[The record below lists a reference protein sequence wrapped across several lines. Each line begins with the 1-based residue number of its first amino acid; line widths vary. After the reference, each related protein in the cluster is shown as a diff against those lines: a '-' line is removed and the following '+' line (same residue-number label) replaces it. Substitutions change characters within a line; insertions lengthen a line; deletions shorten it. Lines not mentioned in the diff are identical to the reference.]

1 MALKK
6 YLNQKSIIIE
16 RALRKYLPKDSSLLS
31 RAMRYSVLA
40 GGKRLRPIL
49 VLLGAE
55 VCGAK
60 STSDFLGAAC
70 AVEFI
75 HAYSLIHD
83 DLPAMDDDDLRRG
96 KPTSHKKFGEAA
108 AILAGDALLTD
119 SFRLLAELS
128 KNKRIKKENIISSI
142 SILSE
147 LAGYKGLVGGQAKDT
162 IEAGNWNKKNI
173 GRARQDLEYIH
184 LNKTAALIRASLLIG
199 AILANGSKKHLAA
212 FDKYAK
218 NVGLAFQVADDILD
232 ITGDKKLLGKKGS
245 DRDNKKLTYPAL
257 YGINRSRETANKLVN
272 SAKSS
277 LKMFGKRAVV
287 LTELA
292 DYIVERQY

>member
-1 MALKK
+1 MNLKQ
-6 YLNQKSIIIE
+6 YLNQKTQIIE
-16 RALRKYLPKDSSLLS
+16 TALRRNLPKDNSLIS

-49 VLLGAE
+49 VILGAE
-55 VCGAK
+55 VCGANNV
-60 STSDFLGAAC
+60 SDFLGAAC

-75 HAYSLIHD
+75 HTYSLIHD

-119 SFRLLAELS
+119 SFRLLANLDKDS
-128 KNKRIKKENIISSI
+128 RIKKEKIIASI
-142 SILSE
+142 LTLSE
-147 LAGYKGLVGGQAKDT
+147 LAGYNGMVGGQAKDT
-162 IEAGNWNKKNI
+162 IEAGVWNKKNI
-173 GRARQDLEYIH
+173 AQARQNLLYIH

-199 AILANGSKKHLAA
+199 ATLANGSKKQLSAL
-212 FDKYAK
+212 DKYGK
-218 NVGLAFQVADDILD
+218 NIGLSFQIADDILD
-232 ITGDKKLLGKKGS
+232 ITADKKLLGKKGS

-257 YGINRSRETANKLVN
+257 YGINRSIEAAKKLVD

-277 LKMFGKRAVV
+277 LKVFGKRADI
-287 LTELA
+287 LAELA

>member
-147 LAGYKGLVGGQAKDT
+147 LAGYKGMVGGQAKDT